1 MKLVTFIRTHKE
13 EIAQEWIKYATENIE
28 STREMDVEEI
38 RDHIMQMLE
47 RIAEDMDSSQ
57 SDDQQEK
64 KSKGNKEMKPLEIKA
79 AIAHGEQRVSF
90 GFDIM
95 QLSSEFRALRASV
108 LRLWEHKSRKENW
121 KNDFHDMIRFNEAI
135 DELWM
140 ISVQRFQQKLDQSK
154 HWFLGILGHDL
165 RNPITTIS
173 AANSILKLS
182 KNLSDKEKSIIQHS
196 DSSTKRM
203 TELIDNLLEL
213 TELRLGMGMTMNKDK
228 MDLAEQSEEIVEEM
242 KLAYPEANIRLQS
255 IAKIEGQWDALRLEQ
270 MMTNLITNAIRHGKP
285 DGEVKVS
292 LYAEENKASFSVHNE
307 GPPIP
312 ESIQEKIYKGR
323 FSQNNNG
330 NSLNEKNYG
339 LGLFIVKEIVEGHQG
354 EIELSSTEESG
365 TTFTVN
371 LPRN

>member
-13 EIAQEWIKYATENIE
+13 DIAQEWIKYATENIE
-28 STREMDVEEI
+28 CTRKMDVEEI
-38 RDHIMQMLE
+38 KDHIMQMLD

-90 GFDIM
+90 GFDII

-108 LRLWEHKSRKENW
+108 LRLWDHKSRTEDWSK
-121 KNDFHDMIRFNEAI
+121 DFHDMVRFNEAI

-140 ISVQRFQQKLDQSK
+140 ISVQRFQEKLDQSR

-182 KNLSDKEKSIIQHS
+182 KKLSDREKAIIKHS
-196 DSSTKRM
+196 DSSIKRM

-213 TELRLGMGMTMNKDK
+213 TELQLGIGMTMNKGK
-228 MDLAEQSEEIVEEM
+228 MDLAEQSEKIVEKM

-255 IAKIEGQWDALRLEQ
+255 EGKLEGQWDALRLEQ

-292 LYAEENKASFSVHNE
+292 LSAEENKASFSVHNE

-312 ESIQEKIYKGR
+312 EALQEKIYKDR
-323 FSQNNNG
+323 FFRNNG
-330 NSLNEKNYG
+330 NSTNEKNYG

-354 EIELSSTEESG
+354 EIELTSTKENG